1 MKRTYMIMLA
11 AVLLVGSSLGCR
23 LIPQLPKIELP
34 DIDINVPTVEVGDT
48 QDEGQTIPL
57 GGATAATV
65 DVLFGAGA
73 LELGAGA
80 SDQLFSGHFV
90 YNVEQWAPEVTYA
103 DGTLSV
109 RQGGDEGNWGLPS
122 GDVRD
127 IRNEW
132 DLDFSPA
139 IPLEIDLRI
148 GAGQGA
154 MDFTGLQLTNL
165 DIDMGAGDFEVRFDE
180 PNAVQMGRL
189 TLDAGAS
196 RLVVTGVGNAG
207 PDHMTVQGGAGD
219 ITLDFAGNWR
229 GPADVSVTAGIG
241 ALTLRLPNDV
251 GVEVEIEGG
260 LSNVEAGDF
269 EKRGGTYVNGA
280 FDTAETKLHIEV
292 KVGIGN
298 VRLVEV
304 SGKWR

>member
-165 DIDMGAGDFEVRFDE
+165 DIDMGAGDFELRFDE

-196 RLVVTGVGNAG
+196 RLVASGIGNAG
-207 PDHMTVQGGAGD
+207 PDHVTVQGGAGD
-219 ITLDFAGNWR
+219 ITLDFTGNWR
-229 GPADVSVTAGIG
+229 GSADVSVTAGIG
-241 ALTLRLPNDV
+241 ALTLRLPNDM

-292 KVGIGN
+292 KVGVGN
-298 VRLVEV
+298 VRLVEA
-304 SGKWR
+304 SG